1 MERKYKRLTF
11 NERVVIET
19 LLKENKSRNYIAI
32 QLNRNRSTITNE
44 VNLWVIKPTDIYNAE
59 LAHWCALETNKS
71 KRTEDK
77 INSYPKL
84 KMFVYRSL
92 IKGTSPE
99 LMAGQI
105 KIIYP
110 NDPVMS
116 ISYESI
122 YKHIYRHRQTALGRK
137 LIKLLPYHHH
147 KRRDKR
153 RFGKKRNRI
162 KDQVSIDNRP
172 AHIELRQEAG
182 HLEGD
187 LMIGVGQKS
196 AIGTIVDRK
205 TRFLIIVKINNRKS
219 KTVTQEFAMHLNKQP
234 KYLRKTMTYDNGIEM
249 ANHKWLSENTGMD
262 IYFAHPYSSWERGT
276 NENTNGLIRR
286 FLPKGTDFNKISLER
301 LKQIE
306 NNLNNRPRKV
316 LGFKTPNES
325 RNEEISKRNNMIAS
339 EKN

>member
-1 MERKYKRLTF
+1 MERKYKRLSY
-11 NERVVIET
+11 NERVVIQT
-19 LLKENKSRNYIAI
+19 LLKENKSRNYIAN

-44 VNLWVIKPTDIYNAE
+44 VNLWVMKPTDIYNPE

-71 KRTEDK
+71 KRAEDK

-92 IKGTSPE
+92 LKGTSPE

-105 KIIYP
+105 KILYP

-122 YKHIYRHRQTALGRK
+122 YKHIYRHRQTSLGRK

-162 KDQVSIDNRP
+162 KDQVSIDDRP

-219 KTVTQEFAMHLNKQP
+219 KTVTHEFAMQLNKQP
-234 KYLRKTMTYDNGIEM
+234 EYLRKTMTYDNGIEM
-249 ANHKWLSENTGMD
+249 ANHKWLSQNTGMD

-286 FLPKGTDFNKISLER
+286 FLPKGTDFNNISSER

-316 LGFKTPNES
+316 LGFKTPNQM
-325 RNEEISKRNNMIAS
+325 RNEEIYRRNNIMAS

>member
-1 MERKYKRLTF
+1 MERKYKRLTY

-19 LLKENKSRNYIAI
+19 LLKENRSRNYIAN
-32 QLNRNRSTITNE
+32 QLNRNRSTVTNE
-44 VNLWVIKPTDIYNAE
+44 VNLWVIRPTDIYKAE
-59 LAHWCALETNKS
+59 LAHWCALEANKN
-71 KRTEDK
+71 KRAEDK

-84 KMFVYRSL
+84 KMFIYRSL
-92 IKGTSPE
+92 LKGTSPE

-105 KIIYP
+105 KILYP

-122 YKHIYRHRQTALGRK
+122 YKHIYRHRQTSLGRK

-172 AHIELRQEAG
+172 AYIELRQEAG

-316 LGFKTPNES
+316 LGFKTPNEI
-325 RNEEISKRNNMIAS
+325 RNEEIYRRNNMIAS

>member
-1 MERKYKRLTF
+1 MERKYKRLTY

-19 LLKENKSRNYIAI
+19 LLKENKSRNYIAL
-32 QLNRNRSTITNE
+32 QLKRNRSTITNE

-71 KRTEDK
+71 KRAEDK

-92 IKGTSPE
+92 LKGTSPE

-105 KIIYP
+105 KILYP

-286 FLPKGTDFNKISLER
+286 FLPKGTDFNKISVER

-316 LGFKTPNES
+316 LGFKTPNQI
-325 RNEEISKRNNMIAS
+325 RNEEIYSRNNMIAS

>member
-1 MERKYKRLTF
+1 MERKYHRLTY

-44 VNLWVIKPTDIYNAE
+44 VNLWVMKPTDIYNAE
-59 LAHWCALETNKS
+59 LAHWCALQTNKS
-71 KRTEDK
+71 KRAEDK

-92 IKGTSPE
+92 LKGTSPE

-105 KIIYP
+105 KILYP

-147 KRRDKR
+147 KRRDR
-153 RFGKKRNRI
+153 RKFGIKRNRI
-162 KDQVSIDNRP
+162 KDQVSIDDRP
-172 AHIELRQEAG
+172 AHIELRLEAG

-219 KTVTQEFAMHLNKQP
+219 KTVTQEFAMQLNKQP
-234 KYLRKTMTYDNGIEM
+234 EYLRKTMTYDNGIEM
-249 ANHKWLSENTGMD
+249 ANHKWLSQNTGMD

-286 FLPKGTDFNKISLER
+286 FLPKGTDFNNISSER

-316 LGFKTPNES
+316 LGFKTPNQMRS
-325 RNEEISKRNNMIAS
+325 EEIYSRNNMMAS

>member
-1 MERKYKRLTF
+1 MERKYKRLTY

-19 LLKENKSRNYIAI
+19 LLKENKSRNYIAN

-44 VNLWVIKPTDIYNAE
+44 VNLWVIRPTDIYKAE
-59 LAHWCALETNKS
+59 LAHWCALEANKN
-71 KRTEDK
+71 KRAEDK

-84 KMFVYRSL
+84 KMFIYRSL
-92 IKGTSPE
+92 LKGTSPE

-105 KIIYP
+105 KILYP

-122 YKHIYRHRQTALGRK
+122 YKHIYRHRQTSLGRK

-153 RFGKKRNRI
+153 KFGKKRNRI

-172 AHIELRQEAG
+172 AYIELRQEAG

-219 KTVTQEFAMHLNKQP
+219 KTVTQEFASHLNKQP

-316 LGFKTPNES
+316 LGFKTPNQI
-325 RNEEISKRNNMIAS
+325 RNEEIYRRNNMIAS

>member
-1 MERKYKRLTF
+1 MERKYKRLTY

-19 LLKENKSRNYIAI
+19 LLKENKSRNYIAL
-32 QLNRNRSTITNE
+32 QLKRNRSTITNE

-71 KRTEDK
+71 KRAEDK

-84 KMFVYRSL
+84 KMFVYKSL
-92 IKGTSPE
+92 LKGTSPE

-122 YKHIYRHRQTALGRK
+122 YKHIYRHRQTSLGRK

-219 KTVTQEFAMHLNKQP
+219 KTVTQEFASHLNKQP

-286 FLPKGTDFNKISLER
+286 FLPKGTDFNNISSER

-316 LGFKTPNES
+316 LGFKTPNQM
-325 RNEEISKRNNMIAS
+325 RNEEIYNRNNIMAS

>member
-1 MERKYKRLTF
+1 MERKYQRLTY

-19 LLKENKSRNYIAI
+19 LLKENKSRNYIAL
-32 QLNRNRSTITNE
+32 QLKRNRSTITNE

-71 KRTEDK
+71 KRAEDK

-92 IKGTSPE
+92 LKGTSPE

-122 YKHIYRHRQTALGRK
+122 YKHIYRYRQSRLGRK

-187 LMIGVGQKS
+187 LMIGLGQKS

-286 FLPKGTDFNKISLER
+286 FLPKGTDFNKISPER

-316 LGFKTPNES
+316 LGFKTPNQM
-325 RNEEISKRNNMIAS
+325 RNEEIYGRNNMMAS